1 MKKYLALLLVLVMVL
16 SLAACASKPAE
27 TTDEP
32 EQTTPVPAPAEET
45 KDEEPAPAE
54 ETKEEEPTEEPADN
68 TEYAVAMITDYG
80 DITDQSFNQT
90 TYEACKAFCE
100 DNGVEFSYFKPAG
113 DNTADRVA
121 MIEKAVDE
129 GYNVIVMPGY
139 AFGGA
144 IVEAAPEFPD
154 VKFIALDVAK
164 GDLLEAGVAKA
175 GESYDYNPDNWDLE
189 KYVDMSNVY
198 CAIYQEELCG
208 YMAGYAAV
216 KLGYEKLGFL
226 GGMAVPA
233 VIRYGYG
240 WLQGARDAAKELGVE
255 VECNYTY
262 AGQFNPDAS
271 ITAKMEGWYTN
282 GTEIVFA
289 CGGGIYA
296 SAVEA
301 ANIHGAKV
309 VGVDV
314 DQSYIDACI
323 VTSAMK
329 GLQNVTETILADL
342 EAGKWESTYGGK
354 FITYSLAEG
363 DYVGIPT
370 AESSWRFNNFT
381 MEQYE
386 AVHAKLMSGEI
397 VVDNSSDDATK
408 PTVSEFTNVTYIQ

>member
-1 MKKYLALLLVLVMVL
+1 MKKILALLLAVVMVL
-16 SLAACASKPAE
+16 GMVACASKNETPAE
-27 TTDEP
+27 TTTTEP
-32 EQTTPVPAPAEET
+32 AATETTEET
-45 KDEEPAPAE
+45 K
-54 ETKEEEPTEEPADN
+54 TEEPAAEET
-68 TEYAVAMITDYG
+68 TEEPAEGTGAVIQKVALVTDVG
-80 DITDQSFNQT
+80 TIDDESFNQAT
-90 TYEACKAFCE
+90 WQGVKAYCEANGIEYTYYQPTEDSTEARCISIDQAIK
-100 DNGVEFSYFKPAG
+100 
-113 DNTADRVA
+113 
-121 MIEKAVDE
+121 E
-129 GYNVIVMPGY
+129 GANVVVMPGY
-139 AFGGA
+139 LFGA
-144 IVEAAPEFPD
+144 SIVREQEKYPD
-154 VKFIALDVAK
+154 VYFIAVDVGA
-164 GDLLEAGVAKA
+164 GDLTEDYATYYDPAKNVVCATFAEEQAG
-175 GESYDYNPDNWDLE
+175 YL
-189 KYVDMSNVY
+189 
-198 CAIYQEELCG
+198 
-208 YMAGYAAV
+208 AGYAV
-216 KLGYEKLGFL
+216 VMDGYTKLGFL

-262 AGQFNPDAS
+262 GGQFFGDAN
-271 ITAKMEGWYTN
+271 ITAKMEGWYAG

-289 CGGGIYA
+289 CGGGIYT

-329 GLQNVTETILADL
+329 GLQNVTETILGAL
-342 EAGKWESTYGGK
+342 EAGEWDATYGGK
-354 FITYSLAEG
+354 FITYSLSEG

-397 VVDNSSDDATK
+397 VVDNNSDNVN
-408 PTVSEFTNVTYIQ
+408 PEIEGITVNYVD

>member
-1 MKKYLALLLVLVMVL
+1 MKKILALLLAVVMVL
-16 SLAACASKPAE
+16 GMVACASKTEAPAE
-27 TTDEP
+27 TTTTEP
-32 EQTTPVPAPAEET
+32 AAEATTEET
-45 KDEEPAPAE
+45 K
-54 ETKEEEPTEEPADN
+54 TEEPAKEEETA
-68 TEYAVAMITDYG
+68 TEEQPTEGVIKKVALVTDVG
-80 DITDQSFNQT
+80 TIDDESFNQAT
-90 TYEACKAFCE
+90 WQGVKAYCEANGIEYTYYQPTE
-100 DNGVEFSYFKPAG
+100 DSTDARCISIDQAIK
-113 DNTADRVA
+113 
-121 MIEKAVDE
+121 E
-129 GYNVIVMPGY
+129 GANVVVMPGY
-139 AFGGA
+139 LFGA
-144 IVEAAPEFPD
+144 SIVREQEKYPE
-154 VKFIALDVAK
+154 VYFIAVDVGA
-164 GDLLEAGVAKA
+164 GDLTEDYATYYDPAK
-175 GESYDYNPDNWDLE
+175 
-189 KYVDMSNVY
+189 NVV
-198 CAIYQEELCG
+198 CATFAEEQ
-208 YMAGYAAV
+208 AGYLA
-216 KLGYEKLGFL
+216 GYDVVMDGYTKLGFL

-262 AGQFNPDAS
+262 GGQFFGDAN
-271 ITAKMEGWYTN
+271 ITAKMEGWYAG

-289 CGGGIYA
+289 CGGGIYT

-329 GLQNVTETILADL
+329 GLQNVTETILGAL
-342 EAGKWESTYGGK
+342 EAGEWDATYGGK
-354 FITYSLAEG
+354 FITYSLSEG

-397 VVDNSSDDATK
+397 VVDNNSDNVN
-408 PTVSEFTNVTYIQ
+408 PEIEGITVNYVD

>member
-1 MKKYLALLLVLVMVL
+1 MKKILALLLAVVMVL
-16 SLAACASKPAE
+16 GMVACASKTETPAE
-27 TTDEP
+27 TTTTEP
-32 EQTTPVPAPAEET
+32 AATETTEETKTEEPATEEPAEET
-45 KDEEPAPAE
+45 GAVIQKVALVTDVGTIDDE
-54 ETKEEEPTEEPADN
+54 
-68 TEYAVAMITDYG
+68 
-80 DITDQSFNQT
+80 SFNQAT
-90 TYEACKAFCE
+90 WQGVKAYCEANGIEYTYYQPTEDSTEARCISIDQAIK
-100 DNGVEFSYFKPAG
+100 
-113 DNTADRVA
+113 
-121 MIEKAVDE
+121 E
-129 GYNVIVMPGY
+129 GANVVVMPGY
-139 AFGGA
+139 LFGA
-144 IVEAAPEFPD
+144 SIVREQEKYPE
-154 VKFIALDVAK
+154 VYFIAVDVGA
-164 GDLLEAGVAKA
+164 GDLTEDYATYYDPAKNVVCATFAEEQAG
-175 GESYDYNPDNWDLE
+175 YL
-189 KYVDMSNVY
+189 
-198 CAIYQEELCG
+198 
-208 YMAGYAAV
+208 AGYAV
-216 KLGYEKLGFL
+216 VMDGYTKLGFL

-262 AGQFNPDAS
+262 GGQFFGDAN
-271 ITAKMEGWYTN
+271 ITAKMEGWYAG

-289 CGGGIYA
+289 CGGGIYT

-342 EAGKWESTYGGK
+342 EAGKWDTTYGGK
-354 FITYSLAEG
+354 FITYSLSEG

-397 VVDNSSDDATK
+397 VVDNNSDNVN
-408 PTVSEFTNVTYIQ
+408 PEIEGITVNYVD

>member
-1 MKKYLALLLVLVMVL
+1 MKKILALLLAVVMVL
-16 SLAACASKPAE
+16 GMVACASKNETPAE
-27 TTDEP
+27 TTTTEP
-32 EQTTPVPAPAEET
+32 AATETTEETKTEEPAAEEPAEET
-45 KDEEPAPAE
+45 GAVIQKVALVTDVGTIDDE
-54 ETKEEEPTEEPADN
+54 
-68 TEYAVAMITDYG
+68 
-80 DITDQSFNQT
+80 SFNQAT
-90 TYEACKAFCE
+90 WQGVKAYCEANGIEYTYYQPTE
-100 DNGVEFSYFKPAG
+100 DSTDARCISIDQAIK
-113 DNTADRVA
+113 
-121 MIEKAVDE
+121 E
-129 GYNVIVMPGY
+129 GANVVVMPGY
-139 AFGGA
+139 LFGGS
-144 IVEAAPEFPD
+144 IVREQEKYPE
-154 VKFIALDVAK
+154 VYFIAVDVGA
-164 GDLLEAGVAKA
+164 GDLTEDYATYYDPAKNVVCATFAEEQAG
-175 GESYDYNPDNWDLE
+175 YL
-189 KYVDMSNVY
+189 
-198 CAIYQEELCG
+198 
-208 YMAGYAAV
+208 AGYAV
-216 KLGYEKLGFL
+216 VMDGYTKLGFL

-255 VECNYTY
+255 VACNFTY

-271 ITAKMEGWYTN
+271 ITAKMEGWYAG

-289 CGGGIYA
+289 CGGGIYT

-342 EAGKWESTYGGK
+342 EAGKWDTTYGGK
-354 FITYSLAEG
+354 FITYSLSEG

-397 VVDNSSDDATK
+397 VVDNNSDNVN
-408 PTVSEFTNVTYIQ
+408 PEIEGITVNYVD